1 MRALIVGGQGM
12 LGRELC
18 DVFSADHEV
27 LGIGMPE
34 FDMTKP
40 GACEKLVREFRPT
53 LVINSAALTAVDY
66 CESHEAEAFSVNA
79 EGAANLAAAAA
90 GVQGPFIQY
99 STDYVFDGNKTGPY
113 TEDDATSPLSAYG
126 RSKLGGELRVRE
138 ATPDHL
144 ILRTAWLFGVAGN
157 NFIRTIFSAGRDG
170 RGLRVVSDQQ
180 GSPTYARDL
189 AAHTRLLV
197 ESGCRG
203 TFHLTNAGSCTWY
216 ELACRVVGWAGLG
229 VSVTPVT
236 SAEFPRPAP
245 RPRNSVMENRRL
257 REAGLPPMRH
267 WQEAAR
273 EYVEILATQE

>member
-1 MRALIVGGQGM
+1 MRVLIVGGQGM

-18 DVFSADHEV
+18 ELFGADHEV

-40 GACEKLVREFRPT
+40 GACEKLVREFRPA
-53 LVINSAALTAVDY
+53 LVMNSAALTAVDY
-66 CESHEAEAFSVNA
+66 CESNEAEAFSVNA

-90 GVQGPFIQY
+90 GVQAPFVHY

-113 TEDDATSPLSAYG
+113 IEDDATSPLSAYG
-126 RSKLGGELRVRE
+126 RSKLDGEVRVRQRAAE
-138 ATPDHL
+138 HL

-157 NFIRTIFSAGRDG
+157 NFIRTIFNAGRAGRD
-170 RGLRVVSDQQ
+170 LRVVDDQR
-180 GSPTYARDL
+180 GSPTNARDL
-189 AAHTRLLV
+189 AAHTRLLI

-203 TFHLTNAGSCTWY
+203 TFHLTNSGSCTWY
-216 ELACRVVGWAGLG
+216 ELACRVVEWAGLG
-229 VSVTPVT
+229 VEVTPVT

-273 EYVEILATQE
+273 EFVGIIAVST